1 MTTTAAPRPDH
12 LSADPRPGAAVGPDA
27 PGTPLPGE
35 RHRGGLAPA
44 AAGPRDLPASS
55 DALAIAGLVPMSSCD
70 WPGKLVA
77 TVFAQGCPWNC
88 TYCHN
93 PDLIPTRTEGVI
105 PFQRVRDLIAKRAG
119 LLDGVVFSGGEP
131 TRQRALGAAM
141 REVRDAGFGVGLHTG
156 GAYPARLRE
165 IIGLVD
171 WVGLDIKAPR
181 GDYAKI
187 TRVASSGAK
196 AFESLDIVL
205 AAGVEVQVR
214 TTVDP
219 TVLSDDDVARIR
231 AELAERGIHHLVLQE
246 ARPDGTRP
254 EYAEALLAAR
264 RAAAQPD

>member
-1 MTTTAAPRPDH
+1 M
-12 LSADPRPGAAVGPDA
+12 
-27 PGTPLPGE
+27 
-35 RHRGGLAPA
+35 PA
-44 AAGPRDLPASS
+44 AARRPRDLPATS
-55 DALAIAGLVPMSSCD
+55 DSLVIAGLTPLSSCD

-77 TVFAQGCPWNC
+77 TVFAQGCPWSC

-93 PDLIPTRTEGVI
+93 PDLIPTRAEGIV
-105 PFQRVRDLIAKRAG
+105 PFQRVRDLLAKRRG

-165 IIGLVD
+165 VIGLVD

-181 GDYAKI
+181 ADYGKI
-187 TRVASSGAK
+187 TGVGPSGSK

-205 AAGVEVQVR
+205 AAGVDVQVR

-219 TVLSDDDVARIR
+219 TVLTEDDVARIR
-231 AELAERGIHHLVLQE
+231 AELAERGVTDLVLQTVRAE
-246 ARPDGTRP
+246 GTRP
-254 EYAEALLAAR
+254 EYAAALAEAR
-264 RAAAQPD
+264 RSSGRT